1 MNTDTLVMS
10 ATPIPRSLALTIYGD
25 LDLTV
30 LDELPPTRRPVETHL
45 RGEGSRPDVYEFIR
59 GQVVEGRQACIVYPL
74 IEESEKVDLR
84 AATTDFEM
92 LRADVFPELRVGLL
106 HGQLSSDEKDAT
118 HRAFAAGEID
128 VLVSTT
134 VIEVGIDVPNATVM
148 VIEHAERFGL
158 SQLHQLRGRVG
169 RGAAA
174 STCIL
179 IAPGSPEAV
188 ERLRAVQGTNDG
200 FAIARADLRIRGMG
214 DFFGARQH
222 GLPELRFFDPETD
235 EELLLHARE
244 HAFDLVLRDPD
255 LDMPAHHR
263 IRDILHRRYGDRER
277 LYQVG

>member
-1 MNTDTLVMS
+1 LYIELAVGF
-10 ATPIPRSLALTIYGD
+10 ALT
-25 LDLTV
+25 
-30 LDELPPTRRPVETHL
+30 PHHPR
-45 RGEGSRPDVYEFIR
+45 
-59 GQVVEGRQACIVYPL
+59 
-74 IEESEKVDLR
+74 
-84 AATTDFEM
+84 
-92 LRADVFPELRVGLL
+92 
-106 HGQLSSDEKDAT
+106 
-118 HRAFAAGEID
+118 
-128 VLVSTT
+128 
-134 VIEVGIDVPNATVM
+134 
-148 VIEHAERFGL
+148 
-158 SQLHQLRGRVG
+158 RGRVG
-169 RGAAA
+169 RAAAA